1 MFKIRCVVLECKGA
15 RKGLPNLPMMEVCE
29 KDSLPIKL
37 PNSAAVMTHSSRNWS
52 MRAAQAIT
60 LSRGSDISMAIS
72 LSGLGNFPSNPRKV
86 ASLPIPVLI
95 FLRKQPIR
103 SQNLRKVAMA
113 PLDKRSGGHGAKVI
127 EIRQDRYPEY
137 PIGQKGYCAG

>member
-1 MFKIRCVVLECKGA
+1 MSNTVHFLGIKACQEGTSKPAENRGLGKGEA
-15 RKGLPNLPMMEVCE
+15 PYKTAKFGRGYNNPFDNLPI
-29 KDSLPIKL
+29 L
-37 PNSAAVMTHSSRNWS
+37 AARSDTFSC
-52 MRAAQAIT
+52 
-60 LSRGSDISMAIS
+60 GGDISMAIS